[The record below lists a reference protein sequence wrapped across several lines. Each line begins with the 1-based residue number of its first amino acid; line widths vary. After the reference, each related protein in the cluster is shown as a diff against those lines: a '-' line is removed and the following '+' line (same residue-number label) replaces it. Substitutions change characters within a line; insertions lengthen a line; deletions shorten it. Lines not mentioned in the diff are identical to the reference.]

1 MSLSQKKVLSTADVH
16 EVHYLRTDNT
26 SVAVCIDCLY
36 TNIIL
41 SHPGAT
47 LSQLSDSGQTL
58 SEDSGVDIAE
68 AGGLS
73 KDGSPRP
80 SKNQQGQL
88 EQPGAH
94 APPPGTRQVRENQ
107 LHQIKTQCQEF
118 DNSFNLF
125 LSLSN
130 CNKR

>member
-1 MSLSQKKVLSTADVH
+1 M
-16 EVHYLRTDNT
+16 RTKNT
-26 SVAVCIDCLY
+26 PLASLY
-36 TNIIL
+36 TNFIT
-41 SHPGAT
+41 SHAGAT

-80 SKNQQGQL
+80 SKNQQSYL

-94 APPPGTRQVRENQ
+94 AAPSGATRQVRAS
-107 LHQIKTQCQEF
+107 C
-118 DNSFNLF
+118 
-125 LSLSN
+125 
-130 CNKR
+130 CY